1 MVEKM
6 DLNMNFFTIT
16 RWEFKNTLK
25 SKKFLLIFFMQLSV
39 LFMLIVMFNSF
50 AANMQSEEGIS
61 LTPSLTDFATLDVD
75 DPGGLFEKRINPEIL
90 KKYSTN
96 GNQSME
102 RLETG
107 KTSGFYKVS
116 SDSITQI
123 QKGEIVDTVLYLD
136 YSDPRRSVIRDEI
149 KTTTKTMST
158 ALTGSYLESVNPQ
171 NTSNVTGVNEEKIG
185 ESLPIQ
191 LIKKVMLS
199 VLLFLPLFLFAN
211 IIIDSV
217 VGEKERKT
225 GEILIAM
232 PISPG
237 EILLG
242 KGLAVVGISALQV
255 AMWIIVL
262 IGAGFAIHNVIL
274 VYLMVVF
281 TAIPIVGL
289 TSIIAT
295 YAKNYKEAGIG
306 ISFAYIIVVGFL
318 IVPALAYISRESY
331 SSNISPMTTVM
342 RLFAGDAIT
351 IPEILMSVIFILIM
365 SVISFSIATYLFK
378 RDDILFGPRPGPI
391 KLILQIVGIKK
402 R

>member
-1 MVEKM
+1 M

>member
-1 MVEKM
+1 M

-378 RDDILFGPRPGPI
+378 RDDILFGPRPSPI